1 MQALL
6 MRDAVAMTDAGVN
19 LSKGDVRCLAV
30 GHIARIAINRLFE
43 TWDRQRPLSE
53 RMSCASQKVA
63 EITNEIKLNSLP
75 AEILNAIID
84 NAGLLEVTLA
94 ATV

>member
-1 MQALL
+1 
-6 MRDAVAMTDAGVN
+6 
-19 LSKGDVRCLAV
+19 
-30 GHIARIAINRLFE
+30 
-43 TWDRQRPLSE
+43 
-53 RMSCASQKVA
+53 MSCASQKVA